1 MQPCQEQNK
10 SFFDQLQNIE
20 GLDLR
25 DTRGL
30 RHELRIVL
38 LGVTMAILSNRDGN
52 LSSIHRYIV
61 NHNTRIL
68 ASINYSIHS
77 PVSRSQLPNI
87 LENVSLAVFEGI
99 LFNHF
104 GVTLSQQERQWFA
117 LDGKDLKGSIQTGHT
132 RGEAIVQAVTHKHR
146 VVQSQEYY
154 SGRKESEVITVRN
167 ILKDN
172 NLEGQ
177 KISMDALHCKPHTL
191 EPINESGGIYLVGLK
206 DNQKELLSECLDVI
220 RFSKPT
226 FNFISAEC
234 CPTKYRPDASIKAK
248 HGRIEKREYDIYNIS
263 KQDKHQRW
271 GNCKINTLIKVKRDI
286 TEVKTQKKYI
296 EISYYISNQN
306 DNYLELCHAIRGHW
320 SVEVNNHIRDVTFA
334 EDDLR
339 SKKNLY
345 LVRWLV

>member
-1 MQPCQEQNK
+1 MLPCQEQNK
-10 SFFDQLQNIE
+10 SFFDQLQNVE

-25 DTRGL
+25 DARGL
-30 RHELRIVL
+30 RHELRVVL

-68 ASINYSIHS
+68 TSINYSTHS
-77 PVSRSQLPNI
+77 PVSRSQLPNV
-87 LENVSLAVFEGI
+87 LENVCLKVFEGI
-99 LFNHF
+99 LFANF
-104 GVTLSQQERQWFA
+104 GIILSEQERQWFA
-117 LDGKDLKGSIQTGHT
+117 LDGKDLKGSIETGHT
-132 RGEAIVQAVTHKHR
+132 RGEAIVQAVTHKDR
-146 VVQSQEYY
+146 VVQSQDYY

-191 EPINESGGIYLVGLK
+191 EPIHESGGVYLVGLK
-206 DNQKELLSECLDVI
+206 DNQKELLSECVDVI

-226 FNFISAEC
+226 FSFIQAQYS
-234 CPTKYRPDASIKAK
+234 PDASIKPK
-248 HGRIEKREYDIYNIS
+248 HGRIEKREYQVFDIS
-263 KQDKHQRW
+263 KEENHERW
-271 GNCKINTLIKVKRDI
+271 INCKISTLIKVKRDI
-286 TEVKTQKKYI
+286 TEVKTQKKYL
-296 EISYYISNQN
+296 EISYYISNQS

-334 EDDLR
+334 EDDLT
-339 SKKNLY
+339 SKKSIY
-345 LVRWLV
+345 PVQWLV